1 MPLGTCSAL
10 GYVWRQHAHVV
21 EIDFEVGLGSAGK
34 VSVDLAENAVLVG
47 IENRV
52 VISGMLQRD
61 ISVNESSWQEKEMS
75 TYVKVTIKLVKAL
88 PMLLWDYPVR
98 GPHPATGEM
107 DGQSELEV
115 ARFYAKNGDRERCLQ
130 HTTAAVAKG
139 SLLCLGKLYAEPAA
153 REGSHSRRRDSRGD
167 GNGGSNRGVGGGRD
181 LVKALENFVLA
192 AEQHKVGEAMYR
204 VGR

>member
-1 MPLGTCSAL
+1 MTPPRSTVPLGTCSAL

-139 SLLCLGKLYAEPAA
+139 IKNDFIYCNIYIYIYKYRKTRHDCRCKTTYFPIYADVRNSDDVA
-153 REGSHSRRRDSRGD
+153 
-167 GNGGSNRGVGGGRD
+167 
-181 LVKALENFVLA
+181 
-192 AEQHKVGEAMYR
+192 Y
-204 VGR
+204 